1 MIVGTYY
8 EIHYSTHISLI
19 ITSYSIRLYI
29 SAPFPKHIIYF
40 HVSQP
45 LLMPCLCLEC
55 PPPTSLSGKT
65 LLHWWGSN
73 SDVTCFFTDHPNSL
87 SHSCLWPPL
96 PPLFLL
102 VPLFSIYHTALL
114 LPICCYL
121 YTCILWILL
130 GRNHVLVA
138 FGSLCLAEGLT
149 HTDACWTVELIMNND
164 WIIFN
169 AVSVSFCCITMP
181 PQNFMAWNMFN

>member
-1 MIVGTYY
+1 MGGSKIIAVIHAVITLLWFFTWFLINLILWYFYNSWDLLPNTLFDPYFLNHHFLFHPLVG
-8 EIHYSTHISLI
+8 
-19 ITSYSIRLYI
+19 YI

-55 PPPTSLSGKT
+55 PPPTFLSGRT
-65 LLHWWGSN
+65 LVHWWGSN
-73 SDVTCFFTDHPNSL
+73 SDVTCFFTDHPNPL

-102 VPLFSIYHTALL
+102 IPLFSIYHTALL

-121 YTCILWILL
+121 YTCILWIL
-130 GRNHVLVA
+130 
-138 FGSLCLAEGLT
+138 
-149 HTDACWTVELIMNND
+149 
-164 WIIFN
+164 
-169 AVSVSFCCITMP
+169 
-181 PQNFMAWNMFN
+181 